1 MIEER
6 DTELEMNNNLVGNEG
21 EDHHHHHHQSIEV
34 WEVKRERLAIMQEMI
49 SAAPKIL
56 CRSAGRSSCC
66 IFRVP
71 QTLIDINGL
80 SYQPHIVS
88 IGPYHHGEPQL
99 QMIQEHKWRFLG
111 SLLKR
116 VQNKGLGLE
125 DLLKAVQP
133 LEMRARDCYSQALH
147 ISSDEFI
154 EMLVLDGCFII
165 ELFRRLGGIV
175 PFEADDPLINMSWI
189 YSFFLRDLIRLENQ
203 IPFFI
208 LERLFDLTNTSLI
221 MGMGGREPS
230 QSQSQLMSLPTL
242 TLKFFNN
249 ALPRSDEVISRYS
262 SNHQGK
268 HLLDFLRSS
277 FIPPEPGFDEPDVPD
292 THSHTRLIQCISSL
306 RRAGINLKTSQE
318 DSFLA
323 VKFRRGVIEMP
334 TVALDDFMSSFLLN
348 CVAYEQ
354 CHGSCSKHIT
364 TYATLLDCLI
374 NSARDVEFLS
384 DRCIIENYFGTH
396 TEVARF
402 INNLG
407 KDVSFDIDRCY
418 LSGLFNEVNQY
429 YSSNWHIN
437 WASFKYTY
445 FSTPWSFI
453 SALAAFVLLVL
464 TILQTLYTIL
474 GYGRPPS

>member
-1 MIEER
+1 MSSSLI
-6 DTELEMNNNLVGNEG
+6 GNEG
-21 EDHHHHHHQSIEV
+21 EDHESIEA
-34 WEVKRERLAIMQEMI
+34 WEVNRDRLATMQAMI
-49 SAAPKIL
+49 SSAPKIL

-71 QTLIDINGL
+71 QTLIDIHGR
-80 SYQPHIVS
+80 SYEPHIVS
-88 IGPYHHGEPQL
+88 IGPYHHGEARL
-99 QMIQEHKWRFLG
+99 EMIQEHKWRFLG

-116 VQNKGLGLE
+116 LESKGLGLE

-133 LEMRARDCYSQALH
+133 LEMRARDCYSQEIH
-147 ISSDEFI
+147 MSSDEFI

-165 ELFRRLGGIV
+165 ELFRRLGGMV

-208 LERLFDLTNTSLI
+208 LQLLFDLTSLI
-221 MGMGGREPS
+221 MQGGS
-230 QSQSQLMSLPTL
+230 SASSQLSLPTL

-249 ALPRSDEVISRYS
+249 VLPRSDEVISRYS
-262 SNHQGK
+262 HNHGGK

-277 FIPPEPGFDEPDVPD
+277 FIPTGPGFDEPDAD
-292 THSHTRLIQCISSL
+292 TYSHTRVIQCISSL
-306 RRAGINLKTSQE
+306 RRAGINLKTSHE

-374 NSARDVEFLS
+374 NSAKDVEFLS
-384 DRCIIENYFGTH
+384 DRCIIDNYLGTD

-418 LSGLFNEVNQY
+418 LSHLFNEVNQY
-429 YSSNWHIN
+429 YNNNWHVY
-437 WASFKYTY
+437 WASFRYTY

-453 SALAAFVLLVL
+453 SALAAFLLLVL
-464 TILQTLYTIL
+464 TVLQTLYTIL
-474 GYGRPPS
+474 SYVRTPA

>member
-1 MIEER
+1 MSS
-6 DTELEMNNNLVGNEG
+6 NLIGNEG
-21 EDHHHHHHQSIEV
+21 EDHHHQSIEV
-34 WEVKRERLAIMQEMI
+34 WEVKRDRLAIMQEMI
-49 SAAPKIL
+49 STAPKIL

-71 QTLIDINGL
+71 QTLIDINGR

-165 ELFRRLGGIV
+165 ELFRRLGGMV

-208 LERLFDLTNTSLI
+208 LERLFDVTSATSLL
-221 MGMGGREPS
+221 MGMG
-230 QSQSQLMSLPTL
+230 QSDQSHQSLPTL

-249 ALPRSDEVISRYS
+249 ALPRSAEVISRYG

-277 FIPPEPGFDEPDVPD
+277 FIPSGPGFDEADVTD
-292 THSHTRLIQCISSL
+292 TTCSHTRVIQCISSL
-306 RRAGINLKTSQE
+306 RRAGINLKTNHE
-318 DSFLA
+318 HSFLA

-374 NSARDVEFLS
+374 NSAKDVEFLS
-384 DRCIIENYFGTH
+384 DRCIIENYFGTD

-407 KDVSFDIDRCY
+407 KDVSLDIDRCY
-418 LSGLFNEVNQY
+418 LSHLFNEVNQY
-429 YSSNWHIN
+429 YNSTWHIN

-474 GYGRPPS
+474 GYVRQTV

>member
-1 MIEER
+1 MKKRIE
-6 DTELEMNNNLVGNEG
+6 MGSNLVGNES
-21 EDHHHHHHQSIEV
+21 EDHQSIEV
-34 WEVKRERLAIMQEMI
+34 WEVNRDRLAMMQEMI

-56 CRSAGRSSCC
+56 CKSAGRSSCC

-71 QTLIDINGL
+71 QSLIDINGR

-88 IGPYHHGEPQL
+88 IGPYHHGDPQL

-116 VQNKGLGLE
+116 VQKKGLGLE

-133 LEMRARDCYSQALH
+133 LEMRARDCYSQTIH

-165 ELFRRLGGIV
+165 ELFRRLGGMV
-175 PFEADDPLINMSWI
+175 PFEADDPLFNMSWI
-189 YSFFLRDLIRLENQ
+189 YSFLLRDLIRLENQ

-208 LERLFDLTNTSLI
+208 LQRLFDLTLMEAEGGGEESARPSLN
-221 MGMGGREPS
+221 
-230 QSQSQLMSLPTL
+230 LATL
-242 TLKFFNN
+242 TLNFFNN
-249 ALPRSDEVISRYS
+249 ALQRSDEVISRY

-277 FIPPEPGFDEPDVPD
+277 FIPPGPGFSEPDTD
-292 THSHTRLIQCISSL
+292 TYSHIRVIQCISSL
-306 RRAGINLKTSQE
+306 RRAGVNLKTSQE

-323 VKFRRGVIEMP
+323 IKFRRGVIEMP
-334 TVALDDFMSSFLLN
+334 TIALDDFMSSFLLN

-354 CHGSCSKHIT
+354 CNGRCSKHIT

-374 NSARDVEFLS
+374 NSSRDVEFLS

-418 LSGLFNEVNQY
+418 LSQLFNEVNQY
-429 YSSNWHIN
+429 YNNNWHVN

-464 TILQTLYTIL
+464 TILQTLYTVL
-474 GYGRPPS
+474 GYVRSTA